1 MSFDITD
8 TVAPG
13 IERAIA
19 REIDRGKLSIENII
33 GQLAPDGESSSS
45 TEPTPQQG
53 AAEAAVAWLVARER
67 ISLGRVLQKVLEIE
81 AGDNLGLV

>member
-1 MSFDITD
+1 MTSFDVTS

-33 GQLAPDGESSSS
+33 EQLAPDDAPVSSA
-45 TEPTPQQG
+45 EPTPQQE
-53 AAEAAVAWLVARER
+53 AAESAVAWLIGRER

-81 AGDNLGLV
+81 AEDPR